1 MLYLDSR
8 YDRIEYRGR
17 FVIHKSYAKDVFK
30 MNSEQCVP
38 VDVVSQDESRRE
50 KEWSNMSL
58 QAAAAL
64 MSNLCLDKT
73 QCLHNNLPNLLL
85 PPHSI

>member
-1 MLYLDSR
+1 
-8 YDRIEYRGR
+8 
-17 FVIHKSYAKDVFK
+17 
-30 MNSEQCVP
+30 MNSDQCVS

-73 QCLHNNLPNLLL
+73 QCLHNNLPSLPPPHMYLVRAIDLLL
-85 PPHSI
+85 QYRIKKVMKISLVYFSGDIH

>member
-1 MLYLDSR
+1 MQKMY
-8 YDRIEYRGR
+8 
-17 FVIHKSYAKDVFK
+17 FFK